1 MLTGR
6 PILFR
11 LEKDMKP
18 TSEATKLE
26 GKDQFHEYRAANKL
40 EGAKAFITGGEYVSP
55 NQVIMASDREHQ

>member
-1 MLTGR
+1 
-6 PILFR
+6 
-11 LEKDMKP
+11 MKP

-40 EGAKAFITGGEYVSP
+40 EGANAFITGGEYVSP